1 MKTRGFVIRN
11 FRNIGVC
18 EGDKSQ
24 EAFLRLSNTDENIGG
39 LVIIL
44 GENNSGKSNLLDALA
59 KFGNCENNPLSD
71 KDIPNFPQHRN
82 CLPAISFSYQIP
94 AYYLYYPQD
103 VANRSGEAQKIR
115 AKGQQV
121 DFDALLK
128 KLQNQ
133 FDSLNVYIEH
143 CKNEEYDMKL
153 ILQEEETELGRFLR
167 CTTEPFKTRDDF
179 LPPGK
184 IRVGKSERLHC
195 PLIVGYEALDVKQ
208 NLAAYL
214 DKQTQHIES
223 QSVKKYCTTV
233 SLDEDKKMQ
242 QKYAIGNVVKDGECV
257 SLLDVQ
263 DSEIPNQNVKKL
275 LERKIVLYE
284 ELSFKDDEL
293 STTPDKLADSKFFQT
308 LFHGIYGEDGHL
320 VIKSIQG
327 AYEQQD
333 EIGELSE
340 IEDSIN
346 DKLQD
351 MNQYF
356 NSIYEV
362 SVSGTYHFEIRFD
375 IHKILLQIRRNRQ
388 RLSLERQSASFKK
401 MFGFFF
407 QLIYDKKIQNGTIV
421 LIDDIE
427 ESLSV
432 PMQRRLR
439 KYLKELAQKRGI
451 LFIVSTHS
459 PFMID
464 CNHLDEIRLL
474 KARDNGLGTEIVD
487 LANADGTIKEN
498 ELDYIADIVGVNYR
512 DSLRIASKN
521 AT

>member
-1 MKTRGFVIRN
+1 MKTSGFVIRN

-18 EGDKSQ
+18 EGEKSQ
-24 EAFLRLSNTDENIGG
+24 EAFLRISGNANENIGG
-39 LVIIL
+39 LVIVL

-59 KFGNCENNPLSD
+59 KFGNYGNNPLND
-71 KDIPNFPQHRN
+71 KDVPSFPQYRN
-82 CLPAISFSYQIP
+82 CLPTISFKYQIP

-115 AKGQQV
+115 AKGQQI
-121 DFDALLK
+121 DFDVLLE
-128 KLQNQ
+128 KLQKQ
-133 FDSLNVYIEH
+133 FDGLNVYIEH

-153 ILQEEETELGRFLR
+153 ILREEETELGRFLR

-214 DKQTQHIES
+214 DKQTQCIES
-223 QSVKKYCTTV
+223 QSFKEYCVTV
-233 SLDEDKKMQ
+233 SFDEHKNTQ
-242 QKYAIGNVVKDGECV
+242 QKYAIGNVIGDGKYV

-263 DSEIPNQNVKKL
+263 ASEIPNQNVKKL

-284 ELSFKDDEL
+284 ELGFKDDEL

-308 LFHGIYGEDGHL
+308 LFYGIYGEEGHL

-327 AYEQQD
+327 AYGQQD

-340 IEDSIN
+340 MEDSIN
-346 DKLQD
+346 DRLQD

-356 NSIYEV
+356 NSFYEMGV
-362 SVSGTYHFEIRFD
+362 SETYHFEIRFD
-375 IHKILLQIRRNRQ
+375 IHKISLQIRKNRQ
-388 RLSLERQSASFKK
+388 RVSLERQSASFRKL
-401 MFGFFF
+401 FGFFF
-407 QLIYDKKIQNGTIV
+407 QLIYNEKIQNGMIV
-421 LIDDIE
+421 LIDDAE
-427 ESLSV
+427 THLSMS
-432 PMQRRLR
+432 MQKKFCKFLR
-439 KYLKELAQKRGI
+439 EFGQKRGI

-459 PFMID
+459 QFMID

-474 KARDNGLGTEIVD
+474 KARDNGHGTEIVD
-487 LANADGTIKEN
+487 LVNPDKTIKEN
-498 ELDYIADIVGVNYR
+498 ELDYIADIVGGEL
-512 DSLRIASKN
+512 SQCP
-521 AT
+521 